1 MPLSEAFFI
10 PTFILI
16 NILSM
21 MNRFKTLLL
30 WGYFILG
37 SFSFAQ
43 TSPDSLSTFYREDQF
58 YFGVSFMGLINAN
71 SVDDPTGL
79 SSHFHLGMVRDFPLT
94 KNGKWAL
101 AAGVGYQ
108 TQRIVTGLTQEND
121 NNNELLFFDRSIED
135 NATQAKLGLQSIELP
150 LVLRWRTSA
159 PTRYHFWRI
168 YGGLKLCWNFMSKV
182 VDIPKERLKEN
193 YFNRFHSD
201 AFISFGFNTWNF
213 YVSYPLQHAIKPI
226 PIENRNYPYE
236 FKTLKVGLIFYLL

>member
-10 PTFILI
+10 PTFIVI
-16 NILSM
+16 NILGM
-21 MNRFKTLLL
+21 TNLFKTLLL
-30 WGYFILG
+30 WGNFILA

-58 YFGVSFMGLINAN
+58 YFGVSYMGLISAN
-71 SVDDPTGL
+71 SVGEPSGI
-79 SSHFHLGMVRDFPLT
+79 SSHFHFGMVRDFPLT

-101 AAGVGYQ
+101 AGGVGYQ

-121 NNNELLFFDRSIED
+121 NNNELIFFDRSIED
-135 NATQAKLGLQSIELP
+135 DASQAILGLQSIELP
-150 LVLRWRTSA
+150 IVLRWRTSS

-168 YGGLKLCWNFMSKV
+168 YGGLKLCWNFMSKAIDV
-182 VDIPKERLKEN
+182 PKEKLKED
-193 YFNRFHSD
+193 YFNRIHSD
-201 AFISFGFNTWNF
+201 TFISLGFNTWNF
-213 YVSYPLQHAIKPI
+213 YISYPLYHAIKPI